1 MIREHERAVL
11 TRDLPELRLR
21 AGDVGTVVHVYEG
34 GAAYEV
40 EFFTLTGDTLAV
52 ATVPADALR
61 PARGGEILHARA
73 V

>member
-1 MIREHERAVL
+1 MIKEHERAVL
-11 TRDLPELRLR
+11 TRDLPKQKLR

-34 GAAYEV
+34 GEAYEV
-40 EFFTLTGDTLAV
+40 EFFRLTGDTLAV

-61 PARGGEILHARA
+61 PASRGEILHARA